1 MTRPGLERLR
11 GLYAIVDPDQ
21 TNGRDARAV
30 TSSVLEG
37 GCAVL
42 QLRAKSLPDDEL
54 VTLARDLAAL
64 CHAAGVPFVLNDR
77 ADLAVLAGADGV
89 HLGQED
95 LSLADA
101 RVVARQLFIGR
112 STHDL
117 SQVRAE
123 ASADLIGFGPVFATS
138 TKENP
143 SPVVGISLLCA
154 AVELAKQPVVAIGG
168 ITHASLDA
176 VLDTGV
182 PLVAAISAVT
192 RAADVAAAARSM
204 HSAIVSAARSAS

>member
-1 MTRPGLERLR
+1 MTRPALTQLR

-21 TNGRDARAV
+21 TNHRDARTV
-30 TSSVLEG
+30 TERILAG

-42 QLRAKSLPDDEL
+42 QLRAKSLPDDVL
-54 VTLARDLAAL
+54 VTLGRDIAAL

-101 RVVARQLFIGR
+101 RVVAPQLFIGR

-117 SQVRAE
+117 AQVRAE
-123 ASADLIGFGPVFATS
+123 ASADMIGFGPVFPTS

-143 SPVVGISLLCA
+143 SPVVGVSLLCA
-154 AVELAKQPVVAIGG
+154 ALELAKQPVVAIGG
-168 ITHASLDA
+168 ITRVSLDA

-182 PLVAAISAVT
+182 PLVAAISAIT
-192 RAADVAAAARSM
+192 RADDITAAARSM
-204 HSAIVSAARSAS
+204 HAAIVSAAR